1 MTGIPATAGT
11 RGQVSDPM
19 EELWRNSPLSGL
31 YHWQH
36 TAYANV
42 LSSAQAEGAEVE
54 RAEELLLFA
63 IDRFDFAEI
72 QQGAVAQTWKQTS
85 PAVLSERNELRH
97 ELDECG
103 SLAGWTPSEI
113 AEMSASWRKVD
124 EYGTQLQQSHLHALK
139 QVGNKIRLSSQVDT
153 RITENQKLHD
163 ELSESREH
171 AVRMLV
177 QLRFVQSLWSMSED
191 PSQTNRDLDSAILRR
206 CEELLV
212 NAGGGE
218 SMDSLM
224 SEFEAASPLRFVVPA
239 LCRLKEGEP
248 RSDLLVPLP
257 GSTEEEV
264 PKTEVSI
271 DSVQVSCTGFGESSD
286 ARCAAY
292 VEVQVGTSST
302 RTALAACS
310 VGEVF
315 LDFGQEK
322 MVLIVQRDSRILVRV
337 RKSFGNNVTLND
349 TIVGEA
355 VLPWNSVRHRGSQ
368 RLQVPLSCNMMQVGE
383 LSLRLQARRLEAA
396 HSTSET
402 AVCERLQRYVEELTD
417 SNEKLNNELL
427 SERTL
432 RKDSEVEVREA
443 LQSELQGESDAR
455 DENAS
460 TLNHDI
466 AELRSELSRLEGN
479 LPSLQR
485 EIEDHAGQVRREEF
499 QLQSEQVQV
508 RQEKARSEALQQHV
522 RQASRTGVQQTKR
535 GTEAEV
541 AHLKRELIFAY
552 TTLARFDGAKIKDEL
567 VALHRQANARAE
579 RETRSSVRSPVR
591 SASRKHVS
599 PVKEEVAAVRRL
611 NAKAEL
617 QGAERFSFPSTVAR
631 PSFRKSISSVLPESG
646 APPQNV
652 PEEDASAL
660 QRRADNHAR
669 TQALGHPSSPD
680 IVLRSLGSSVPSPWA
695 STSTARALSTSRATP
710 AQVSSSQ
717 VPEARA
723 EFISRLAR
731 QRNEIAEF
739 RERLRREAWGA
750 SA

>member
-1 MTGIPATAGT
+1 MTGILATAGT

-19 EELWRNSPLSGL
+19 EEMWRNSPLSGL

-42 LSSAQAEGAEVE
+42 LSSAQAEAAEVE

-72 QQGAVAQTWKQTS
+72 QQGAVAHTWKQTS
-85 PAVLSERNELRH
+85 QAVLSERNELRQ

-103 SLAGWTPSEI
+103 LLAGWTPSEV

-139 QVGNKIRLSSQVDT
+139 QAGNRIRVSSQVDT

-224 SEFEAASPLRFVVPA
+224 SELEAASPLRFVVPA
-239 LCRLKEGEP
+239 LCRLKEGEQ
-248 RSDLLVPLP
+248 RSDLFVPLP

-271 DSVQVSCTGFGESSD
+271 DSVQVSCAGFGESSD

-322 MVLIVQRDSRILVRV
+322 IVLTVQCDSRILVRV
-337 RKSFGNNVTLND
+337 RKSFGNVTWND

-432 RKDSEVEVREA
+432 RKDSEEA
-443 LQSELQGESDAR
+443 LQSELQGKSDAR
-455 DENAS
+455 DENVS

-466 AELRSELSRLEGN
+466 VELRSELSRLEGN
-479 LPSLQR
+479 LPILQR
-485 EIEDHAGQVRREEF
+485 DIEDHAGQLRREEF
-499 QLQSEQVQV
+499 QLQSEQVQF

-522 RQASRTGVQQTKR
+522 RQASGTGVQQTKR

-541 AHLKRELIFAY
+541 AHLKRELTFAY
-552 TTLARFDGAKIKDEL
+552 TTLARFDGVKIEDEL
-567 VALHRQANARAE
+567 IALHRQTNARAE
-579 RETRSSVRSPVR
+579 IKTRSSVRSPVR
-591 SASRKHVS
+591 SASRKPVS
-599 PVKEEVAAVRRL
+599 PAKEEVDAVRRL

-617 QGAERFSFPSTVAR
+617 QGAERLRFPATVAR

-652 PEEDASAL
+652 PEEDAGGL
-660 QRRADNHAR
+660 QRRADSHAR